1 MSITP
6 DSKPCIRVKSTTHG
20 GGEMREKLFR
30 MLFIKEAK
38 ELDEQKI
45 LNKKLSNQVRLK
57 QTYIDQLNRELK
69 RRMREK

>member
-1 MSITP
+1 
-6 DSKPCIRVKSTTHG
+6 
-20 GGEMREKLFR
+20 MREKLFR